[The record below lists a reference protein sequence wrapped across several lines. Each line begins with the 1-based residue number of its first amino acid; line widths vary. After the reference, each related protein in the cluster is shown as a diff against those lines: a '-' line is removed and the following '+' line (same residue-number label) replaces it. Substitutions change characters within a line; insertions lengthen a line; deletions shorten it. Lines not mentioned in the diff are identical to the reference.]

1 MNIRRCE
8 IKDADNMLKM
18 LLALDKETK
27 YMLFEADERPNDV
40 NRVKAMINQAI
51 NGDNL
56 LLIAEE
62 GNNIVGFI
70 LAQRG
75 IPKKIK
81 HTAYIV
87 VGIREAF
94 RGKGIGKKLFS
105 ELDLWAK
112 ENDISR
118 LELTVMCPNIIAKKL
133 YEKNGFE
140 VEGIK
145 RNSIFMDGIYID
157 EYYMA
162 KIYKTKNT
170 I

>member
-8 IKDADNMLKM
+8 LKDADDMLKM
-18 LLALDKETK
+18 LLSLDKETK
-27 YMLFEADERPNDV
+27 YMMFEADERPNDV
-40 NRVKAMINQAI
+40 NRIEAMINQSI

-56 LLIAEE
+56 LLIAIE
-62 GNNIVGFI
+62 GDDIIGF
-70 LAQRG
+70 LSAQRG

-94 RGKGIGKKLFS
+94 RGKGIGGKLFS

-112 ENDISR
+112 ENNVSR
-118 LELTVMCPNIIAKKL
+118 LELTVMCSNSIAKHL
-133 YEKNGFE
+133 YEKNDFE

-145 RNSIFMDGIYID
+145 RNSIFMDGNYID
-157 EYYMA
+157 EYYIA
-162 KIYKTKNT
+162 KIYK
-170 I
+170 